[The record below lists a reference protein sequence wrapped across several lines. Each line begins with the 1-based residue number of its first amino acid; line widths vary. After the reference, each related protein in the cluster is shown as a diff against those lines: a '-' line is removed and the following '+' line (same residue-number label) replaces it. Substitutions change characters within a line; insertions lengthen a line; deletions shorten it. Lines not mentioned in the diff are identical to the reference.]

1 MKNINTASLD
11 CGIDGVN
18 IKFLSEFETEQ
29 ELYYFQRSNSNRTI
43 KYGLLKKLGLKN
55 GLVEYSIFIN
65 LPQTIRNSNIQPY
78 SFVDCT
84 KYMRVYQM
92 LTEQLNDIFD
102 FDISDLKVTGI
113 ECSFSYTLRD
123 NTLLQPMLN
132 YICRA
137 FISKNTPLHVYV
149 KGTQSRRYK
158 KSKIYCDCINVQSF
172 RTSRSSDCLGSYKCY
187 NKLMEELE
195 HATDE
200 KEHNE
205 LEQRIANESIL
216 RFEWVERQKQC
227 GRSNNTISKYESDYI
242 RFFEGDRL
250 ENMDIRDIDEVV
262 LSQFIERL
270 LKSKEIPYRALQAM
284 IGYVNGVFKKSVKDG
299 IIKKSDN
306 PCDEVD
312 LPLYKQYCKR
322 ETIKTSAER
331 TFSKKEKNSL
341 LDILATNHETK
352 PNYIPSYAVELSLY
366 TGMRVGEL
374 SGLMWED
381 IDTEQNIIHIR
392 HSEKHDRKNNE
403 YYISLPKNGKIRDF
417 PLTPEIEDIL
427 NRVKKVELKNNWLT
441 EYVFSNDKGRVHA
454 RTISECMRLKTSG
467 TDFHNVKCI
476 HTSRRT
482 VNSEYAKAGMPA
494 TARASIIGNT
504 ERVNEQ
510 NYTYDI
516 SEMDYKRS
524 IISMVNRAT
533 KAM

>member
-216 RFEWVERQKQC
+216 RFEWVLNER
-227 GRSNNTISKYESDYI
+227 
-242 RFFEGDRL
+242 
-250 ENMDIRDIDEVV
+250 
-262 LSQFIERL
+262 
-270 LKSKEIPYRALQAM
+270 
-284 IGYVNGVFKKSVKDG
+284 GV
-299 IIKKSDN
+299 
-306 PCDEVD
+306 
-312 LPLYKQYCKR
+312 
-322 ETIKTSAER
+322 
-331 TFSKKEKNSL
+331 
-341 LDILATNHETK
+341 
-352 PNYIPSYAVELSLY
+352 
-366 TGMRVGEL
+366 
-374 SGLMWED
+374 
-381 IDTEQNIIHIR
+381 
-392 HSEKHDRKNNE
+392 
-403 YYISLPKNGKIRDF
+403 
-417 PLTPEIEDIL
+417 
-427 NRVKKVELKNNWLT
+427 NRVLRKLGHTCRQSHSISFNKDNVN
-441 EYVFSNDKGRVHA
+441 A
-454 RTISECMRLKTSG
+454 RL
-467 TDFHNVKCI
+467 
-476 HTSRRT
+476 
-482 VNSEYAKAGMPA
+482 
-494 TARASIIGNT
+494 
-504 ERVNEQ
+504 
-510 NYTYDI
+510 
-516 SEMDYKRS
+516 
-524 IISMVNRAT
+524 
-533 KAM
+533 

>member
-216 RFEWVERQKQC
+216 RFEWVLNERGVNRVLGKDTVLWSVLSADSINKLMKAYKFQLFATDQFYDRLNRLGKDFRYVLKKDMKLYSPKELVLAHKDICELVRTREYISKRITKVKDAHSYMTIRNQLNAFAQEI
-227 GRSNNTISKYESDYI
+227 GRDNYSYIELENQLKRQIANIVENNNTAIEKLQSEINAMKAIKIEDTPEELTVLEQQAQQKMYEMLIKLKPNDTTGRNKRMLGNWVTHADRATALALTKIMLMPDYEKEFSERYKTILSEKI
-242 RFFEGDRL
+242 RKPE
-250 ENMDIRDIDEVV
+250 
-262 LSQFIERL
+262 QIEHEKAVEPI
-270 LKSKEIPYRALQAM
+270 LKEMGTKLGKLFMCSFHLKQAM
-284 IGYVNGVFKKSVKDG
+284 KS
-299 IIKKSDN
+299 
-306 PCDEVD
+306 
-312 LPLYKQYCKR
+312 Y
-322 ETIKTSAER
+322 
-331 TFSKKEKNSL
+331 
-341 LDILATNHETK
+341 
-352 PNYIPSYAVELSLY
+352 
-366 TGMRVGEL
+366 
-374 SGLMWED
+374 
-381 IDTEQNIIHIR
+381 
-392 HSEKHDRKNNE
+392 
-403 YYISLPKNGKIRDF
+403 
-417 PLTPEIEDIL
+417 
-427 NRVKKVELKNNWLT
+427 
-441 EYVFSNDKGRVHA
+441 
-454 RTISECMRLKTSG
+454 
-467 TDFHNVKCI
+467 HN
-476 HTSRRT
+476 
-482 VNSEYAKAGMPA
+482 
-494 TARASIIGNT
+494 
-504 ERVNEQ
+504 
-510 NYTYDI
+510 
-516 SEMDYKRS
+516 
-524 IISMVNRAT
+524 
-533 KAM
+533 

>member
-172 RTSRSSDCLGSYKCY
+172 RTSRSSDCLDIY
-187 NKLMEELE
+187 NQLP
-195 HATDE
+195 A
-200 KEHNE
+200 
-205 LEQRIANESIL
+205 IAKQAKRAL
-216 RFEWVERQKQC
+216 TAQK
-227 GRSNNTISKYESDYI
+227 RKKK
-242 RFFEGDRL
+242 
-250 ENMDIRDIDEVV
+250 
-262 LSQFIERL
+262 IERL
-270 LKSKEIPYRALQAM
+270 PEPPTLLSLNELA
-284 IGYVNGVFKKSVKDG
+284 
-299 IIKKSDN
+299 
-306 PCDEVD
+306 
-312 LPLYKQYCKR
+312 
-322 ETIKTSAER
+322 IKTG
-331 TFSKKEKNSL
+331 L
-341 LDILATNHETK
+341 
-352 PNYIPSYAVELSLY
+352 SYQFLRKMIVE
-366 TGMRVGEL
+366 
-374 SGLMWED
+374 
-381 IDTEQNIIHIR
+381 
-392 HSEKHDRKNNE
+392 EKHVP
-403 YYISLPKNGKIRDF
+403 YI
-417 PLTPEIEDIL
+417 
-427 NRVKKVELKNNWLT
+427 KVGNKYIVNYELFLHKL
-441 EYVFSNDKGRVHA
+441 
-454 RTISECMRLKTSG
+454 
-467 TDFHNVKCI
+467 
-476 HTSRRT
+476 
-482 VNSEYAKAGMPA
+482 
-494 TARASIIGNT
+494 GNM
-504 ERVNEQ
+504 EG
-510 NYTYDI
+510 
-516 SEMDYKRS
+516 
-524 IISMVNRAT
+524 
-533 KAM
+533 

>member
-187 NKLMEELE
+187 NKL
-195 HATDE
+195 
-200 KEHNE
+200 
-205 LEQRIANESIL
+205 I
-216 RFEWVERQKQC
+216 
-227 GRSNNTISKYESDYI
+227 
-242 RFFEGDRL
+242 
-250 ENMDIRDIDEVV
+250 
-262 LSQFIERL
+262 
-270 LKSKEIPYRALQAM
+270 
-284 IGYVNGVFKKSVKDG
+284 
-299 IIKKSDN
+299 
-306 PCDEVD
+306 
-312 LPLYKQYCKR
+312 
-322 ETIKTSAER
+322 
-331 TFSKKEKNSL
+331 
-341 LDILATNHETK
+341 
-352 PNYIPSYAVELSLY
+352 
-366 TGMRVGEL
+366 
-374 SGLMWED
+374 
-381 IDTEQNIIHIR
+381 
-392 HSEKHDRKNNE
+392 
-403 YYISLPKNGKIRDF
+403 
-417 PLTPEIEDIL
+417 
-427 NRVKKVELKNNWLT
+427 
-441 EYVFSNDKGRVHA
+441 
-454 RTISECMRLKTSG
+454 
-467 TDFHNVKCI
+467 
-476 HTSRRT
+476 
-482 VNSEYAKAGMPA
+482 
-494 TARASIIGNT
+494 
-504 ERVNEQ
+504 
-510 NYTYDI
+510 
-516 SEMDYKRS
+516 
-524 IISMVNRAT
+524 
-533 KAM
+533 

>member
-216 RFEWVERQKQC
+216 RFEWVLNERGVNRVLGKDTVLWSVLSADSINKLMKAYKFQLFATDQFYDRLNRLGKDFRYVLKKDMKLYSPKELVLAHKDICELDYIELENQLK
-227 GRSNNTISKYESDYI
+227 RQIANIVENNNTAIEKLQSEINAMKAIKIEDTPEELTVLEQQAQQKMYEMLIKLKPNDTTGRNKRMLGNWVTHADRATALALTKIMLMPDYEKEFSERYKTILSEKI
-242 RFFEGDRL
+242 RKPE
-250 ENMDIRDIDEVV
+250 
-262 LSQFIERL
+262 QIEHEKAVEPI
-270 LKSKEIPYRALQAM
+270 LKEMGTKLGKLFMCSFHLKQAM
-284 IGYVNGVFKKSVKDG
+284 KS
-299 IIKKSDN
+299 
-306 PCDEVD
+306 
-312 LPLYKQYCKR
+312 Y
-322 ETIKTSAER
+322 
-331 TFSKKEKNSL
+331 
-341 LDILATNHETK
+341 
-352 PNYIPSYAVELSLY
+352 
-366 TGMRVGEL
+366 
-374 SGLMWED
+374 
-381 IDTEQNIIHIR
+381 
-392 HSEKHDRKNNE
+392 
-403 YYISLPKNGKIRDF
+403 
-417 PLTPEIEDIL
+417 
-427 NRVKKVELKNNWLT
+427 
-441 EYVFSNDKGRVHA
+441 
-454 RTISECMRLKTSG
+454 
-467 TDFHNVKCI
+467 HN
-476 HTSRRT
+476 
-482 VNSEYAKAGMPA
+482 
-494 TARASIIGNT
+494 
-504 ERVNEQ
+504 
-510 NYTYDI
+510 
-516 SEMDYKRS
+516 
-524 IISMVNRAT
+524 
-533 KAM
+533 

>member
-216 RFEWVERQKQC
+216 RFEWVLNERGVNRVLGKDTVLWSVLSADSINKLMKAYKFQLFATDQF
-227 GRSNNTISKYESDYI
+227 Y
-242 RFFEGDRL
+242 DRL
-250 ENMDIRDIDEVV
+250 NRLGKDFRYVLKKDMKLYSPKELVLAHKDICELDYT
-262 LSQFIERL
+262 F
-270 LKSKEIPYRALQAM
+270 
-284 IGYVNGVFKKSVKDG
+284 VKD
-299 IIKKSDN
+299 IFELSYPN
-306 PCDEVD
+306 
-312 LPLYKQYCKR
+312 KR
-322 ETIKTSAER
+322 TAQKTASRLKMELQDR
-331 TFSKKEKNSL
+331 ITFSEGLIEELRSL
-341 LDILATNHETK
+341 KQLLLAMK
-352 PNYIPSYAVELSLY
+352 SY
-366 TGMRVGEL
+366 
-374 SGLMWED
+374 
-381 IDTEQNIIHIR
+381 
-392 HSEKHDRKNNE
+392 
-403 YYISLPKNGKIRDF
+403 
-417 PLTPEIEDIL
+417 
-427 NRVKKVELKNNWLT
+427 
-441 EYVFSNDKGRVHA
+441 
-454 RTISECMRLKTSG
+454 
-467 TDFHNVKCI
+467 HN
-476 HTSRRT
+476 
-482 VNSEYAKAGMPA
+482 
-494 TARASIIGNT
+494 
-504 ERVNEQ
+504 
-510 NYTYDI
+510 
-516 SEMDYKRS
+516 
-524 IISMVNRAT
+524 
-533 KAM
+533 